1 MESQLSLQH
10 LHEFQNS
17 HRGSKRN
24 ITSTV
29 WAIHKKTRK
38 KQQEANQFIW
48 RERNLHARKL
58 TTMEEFDWHDI
69 LNNRRNNKE
78 NTVSCDQRDYQTRW
92 EAHSQLCKGVAGPNE
107 DGHQS
112 WWKEHSYQSFL
123 MKCIPQNL
131 GFAFPF
137 AFLAFWSAFLLSAR
151 SFLPASQFFLLSGKI
166 SGLRPDHQRAIRIT
180 ISISKKRRKNVICQI
195 SIVFEKQQKTKYII
209 YI

>member
-10 LHEFQNS
+10 LHEIQNS
-17 HRGSKRN
+17 LRRRKRN

-48 RERNLHARKL
+48 RVRNLHARKL

-78 NTVSCDQRDYQTRW
+78 NTASCDQRDYQTWW

-107 DGHQS
+107 NDHQS

-151 SFLPASQFFLLSGKI
+151 SFLPASLFFSWVERSAGSGQIIKGQYESLSRSQRRGGRTTFVKYHLL
-166 SGLRPDHQRAIRIT
+166 
-180 ISISKKRRKNVICQI
+180 
-195 SIVFEKQQKTKYII
+195 FEKTAKKQNKYI
-209 YI
+209 